1 VISKK
6 SVSLSMTLY
15 TATLRAITCEGYISV
30 YLTRSPEKKLEKP
43 NEGGGSMFKTFV
55 ERCLE
60 GTAQPGDI
68 DDWVDAWHESAPGS
82 EDLTLDEY
90 LGFTPEEGAI
100 WARYGSRLGEILENR
115 RRNRQPA

>member
-1 VISKK
+1 
-6 SVSLSMTLY
+6 
-15 TATLRAITCEGYISV
+15 
-30 YLTRSPEKKLEKP
+30 
-43 NEGGGSMFKTFV
+43 MFKTFV

-60 GTAQPGDI
+60 GTAEPDDV
-68 DDWVDAWHESAPGS
+68 DDWVTAWHNSEPGS
-82 EDLTLDEY
+82 EDLTLYEY